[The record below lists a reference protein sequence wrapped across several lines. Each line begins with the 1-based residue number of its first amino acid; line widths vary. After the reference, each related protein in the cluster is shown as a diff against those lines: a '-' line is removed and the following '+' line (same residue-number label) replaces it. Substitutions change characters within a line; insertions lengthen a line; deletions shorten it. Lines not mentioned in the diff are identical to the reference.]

1 MILDTPGRR
10 GRAAA
15 TVAVVLLVAL
25 AWIPAV
31 DRPAREYVDASL
43 GQALAVF
50 TTARAI
56 NAGLSVLQGTEVDA
70 SPLGIGLTLAVG
82 EVLDPAN
89 DLIERFSWVVLASVA
104 SLGVQQLLAG
114 AAGHALLAGLVTG
127 TGLLLAALLLA
138 GAGGGGTRWALRLF
152 LLAVLLRFA
161 MPIAGVLS
169 AGADR
174 LFLAEQFAV
183 SAAELD
189 GAGAALEENL
199 SRLEGPPENLSQRLR
214 RWLPGGSSEDWIAD
228 MGDYAG
234 RIVDSVSRLIALFV
248 LKTLLLPLA
257 FIWGFARA
265 LKGLAAPRGG
275 YS

>member
-15 TVAVVLLVAL
+15 TLAVILLVTL

-114 AAGHALLAGLVTG
+114 AAGHPLLAGLVTG

-138 GAGGGGTRWALRLF
+138 GAGGTRWALRLF

-174 LFLAEQFAV
+174 LFLAEPFAV

-189 GAGAALEENL
+189 GAGVALEEDL

-214 RWLPGGSSEDWIAD
+214 RWLPGGSAEGWLAD